1 MHLVTVVTVWKPAD
15 VTLLDMKR
23 QCLVTE
29 STADGVYG
37 KRERLAEL
45 PASFYY
51 GEARCFGCPWS
62 MTYGSSA
69 VPPQVLFDTIAGHS
83 GKCPG
88 PVLFWNNT
96 QERLGYYIVD
106 GSSTVS

>member
-1 MHLVTVVTVWKPAD
+1 VREGFDLIGMYTHDRQSLVH
-15 VTLLDMKR
+15 
-23 QCLVTE
+23 Q
-29 STADGVYG
+29 STADGMYG
-37 KRERLAEL
+37 KLERLAEL
-45 PASFYY
+45 PASNYY
-51 GEARCFGCPWS
+51 GEARCLSCPWG

-88 PVLFWNNT
+88 PVLFRNNT